1 MLTEQ
6 HSAANSPFDN
16 KRSGKG
22 KEIMKKLLICLTLVG
37 IFLLILP
44 SCSFKQNDHYGGDS
58 MESGYGGNPLE
69 FQSFILSETGMTAQR
84 TVYEGYR
91 TENGVH
97 LECSIETGQQ
107 DDEACQHVVRAV
119 DGDSA
124 LYREICALFGNCRI
138 DKWAGFR
145 GTSSLDV
152 LDGSSMRF
160 TAVLADGTE
169 IEASGTNSF
178 PPNYHTL
185 TSAVSRLIRSEKIRS
200 TVFGDGTY
208 EITLPESWVGT
219 VTASFSEGRVAFSV
233 ERTNGSELTF
243 FIIDN
248 DSYSYSSPSY
258 RGRVEVGRLVSG
270 EDVRFITARDNDSI
284 ASYADKVS
292 ENALA
297 LWESYGS
304 DKLAIIKSF
313 RGVNGYA
320 FYAEDGTILYPSEA
334 RTLADSAQSLWRSL
348 YFAGDY
354 PGSAKPVAIKR
365 QKYLP
370 MFPSYFY
377 INTLDEVRLKFLEVF
392 SEEFTDRTLTGA
404 VAGKSLIEYKG
415 NVYVTC
421 RKSTGETARNC
432 RMDSIWDEGGGKFT
446 IVMAVKMP
454 SADELLYVD
463 LPVGKNSEGRFVL
476 TDYPYWD
483 KSQ

>member
-1 MLTEQ
+1 M
-6 HSAANSPFDN
+6 D
-16 KRSGKG
+16 
-22 KEIMKKLLICLTLVG
+22 
-37 IFLLILP
+37 
-44 SCSFKQNDHYGGDS
+44 
-58 MESGYGGNPLE
+58 SGYGGNPLE

-107 DDEACQHVVRAV
+107 DDEACRHVVRAV

-178 PPNYHTL
+178 PPNYHTF

-248 DSYSYSSPSY
+248 DSYNYSSPSY
-258 RGRVEVGRLVSG
+258 RGRVEVGRLISG

-313 RGVNGYA
+313 RGVNGYT
-320 FYAEDGTILYPSEA
+320 FYAEDGTILYPSRQGRSQTRRRA
-334 RTLADSAQSLWRSL
+334 FGGLFTLQGTIPAAQS
-348 YFAGDY
+348 
-354 PGSAKPVAIKR
+354 
-365 QKYLP
+365 
-370 MFPSYFY
+370 PS
-377 INTLDEVRLKFLEVF
+377 R
-392 SEEFTDRTLTGA
+392 
-404 VAGKSLIEYKG
+404 
-415 NVYVTC
+415 
-421 RKSTGETARNC
+421 
-432 RMDSIWDEGGGKFT
+432 
-446 IVMAVKMP
+446 
-454 SADELLYVD
+454 
-463 LPVGKNSEGRFVL
+463 
-476 TDYPYWD
+476 
-483 KSQ
+483 